1 MTTCNGSQPKIPTPF
16 TRLFGASTPSDKTA
30 IENTSK
36 KGGKK
41 KERANTPRTSSGG
54 LFSFF
59 SKKPQKE
66 ELSTPSSVSLADPGR
81 QPPAK
86 RRERQR
92 GSDAKHGKRSLS
104 VEIIED
110 DDAGDH
116 THQRRKGSSSKR
128 RKQSDI
134 ILDDD
139 TRSHTH
145 KRRKSA
151 GTKNKH
157 LARLAEVTSDPQS
170 CRRSGPEGGGR
181 ERGGEGEGSS
191 RKGSHSDGGR
201 EGRRRRRSRVH
212 SVVSI
217 SDDMGEEEE
226 EEKEVAKEREKRK
239 RRRKMSRTS
248 SVNSV
253 CDDSDG
259 AQEDNT
265 GSSLGGSSVALA
277 MTTVVLLDEVSF
289 QWVIQITVN
298 CDIYAAELV
307 VREYSC
313 CVHT

>member
-1 MTTCNGSQPKIPTPF
+1 MPTPF
-16 TRLFGASTPSDKTA
+16 TRLFGAGAPSDKTT
-30 IENTSK
+30 IESTLK

-41 KERANTPRTSSGG
+41 SEKANTPRTSSGG

-59 SKKPQKE
+59 AKKPQKE
-66 ELSTPSSVSLADPGR
+66 ELSTPSPGSLPDSSR

-92 GSDAKHGKRSLS
+92 GSDAKHGRQSSS

-116 THQRRKGSSSKR
+116 THQRRKGSGSKR

-134 ILDDD
+134 IQDDD
-139 TRSHTH
+139 TGSHTH
-145 KRRKSA
+145 QRRKSA

-157 LARLAEVTSDPQS
+157 SARLAEVTSDPQS
-170 CRRSGPEGGGR
+170 CRRSGPEGGWR
-181 ERGGEGEGSS
+181 ERGGEGKGSS

-217 SDDMGEEEE
+217 SDDMGEEEGE
-226 EEKEVAKEREKRK
+226 EEGEKVAKERERRK
-239 RRRKMSRTS
+239 RRRKKSRTN
-248 SVNSV
+248 SVNLV

-259 AQEDNT
+259 TQEDKA

-289 QWVIQITVN
+289 IMF
-298 CDIYAAELV
+298 
-307 VREYSC
+307 SG
-313 CVHT
+313 